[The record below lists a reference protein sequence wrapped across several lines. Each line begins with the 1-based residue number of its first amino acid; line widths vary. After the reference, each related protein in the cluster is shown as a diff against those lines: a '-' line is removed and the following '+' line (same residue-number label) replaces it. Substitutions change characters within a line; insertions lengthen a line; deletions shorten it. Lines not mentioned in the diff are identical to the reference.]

1 MTKAMRK
8 QVLLVDNEED
18 VLVLL
23 EHALETEG
31 YATTTAWSG
40 RQALELLA
48 RQSFDLV
55 VLDDQL
61 SDLSAEELLQQMHP
75 CRGDLPVIIT
85 QNPGAAPYTA
95 DHYLSL
101 GACAV
106 VCKRPPCEI
115 RELVSQA
122 LRVAA

>member
-1 MTKAMRK
+1 MTDAKRK

-23 EHALETEG
+23 EHVLETEG
-31 YATTTAWSG
+31 YATSTAWSG
-40 RQALELLA
+40 GQALDMLA

-61 SDLSAEELLQQMHP
+61 SDFSAEELLKRLHP
-75 CRGDLPVIIT
+75 RSRDLPVIVT
-85 QNPGAAPYTA
+85 QNPGAAPCSA
-95 DHYLSL
+95 DRYLSL

-106 VCKRPPCEI
+106 VCKRPPCEV
-115 RELVSQA
+115 RELVERA
-122 LRVAA
+122 LRAAA

>member
-40 RQALELLA
+40 RQALDLLA

-61 SDLSAEELLQQMHP
+61 SDLSAEELLKQLHP
-75 CRGDLPVIIT
+75 RSQDLPVIVT
-85 QNPGAAPYTA
+85 QNPGAAPFTA
-95 DHYLSL
+95 DRYLSL

-115 RELVSQA
+115 REVVEQA
-122 LRVAA
+122 LGAAA